1 MMFETQWAI
10 HDEELRSIHAVLDRL
25 VADSN
30 SRSAYI
36 VDKAGQL
43 ISQAGDTENVD
54 GLSLASL
61 AAGCVA
67 ATGGL
72 AQLFG
77 EEEFPSHFHQGRHDN
92 LHISLVGPRMILL
105 LVFDESSSLG
115 LVRLRVKKAGGQLAR
130 IFEEAQ
136 KRAEA
141 EATQNENPLANITDE
156 DIDQLFA
163 D

>member
-1 MMFETQWAI
+1 MMFGTQWAM
-10 HDEELRSIHAVLDRL
+10 HEEDLRSLQAVIDRL
-25 VADSN
+25 VVDSN
-30 SRSAYI
+30 SRSVYI

-43 ISQAGDTENVD
+43 VSQAGDTQNVD
-54 GLSLASL
+54 GTSLASL

-72 AQLFG
+72 AELFG

-92 LHISLVGPRMILL
+92 LHISLVGQRMILM

-115 LVRLRVKKAGGQLAR
+115 LVRLRVKKASGQLAR
-130 IFEEAQ
+130 IIEEAQ
-136 KRAEA
+136 KKTEA
-141 EATQNENPLANITDE
+141 ESNQSDHPLADITDE

>member
-1 MMFETQWAI
+1 MMFGTQWAM
-10 HDEELRSIHAVLDRL
+10 HEEDLRSLQAVIDRL
-25 VADSN
+25 VVDSN
-30 SRSAYI
+30 SRSVYI

-43 ISQAGDTENVD
+43 ISQAGETEGVD
-54 GLSLASL
+54 GTSLASL

-92 LHISLVGPRMILL
+92 LHISLVGHRMILM

-130 IFEEAQ
+130 IVEEAQ

-141 EATQNENPLANITDE
+141 EATQSDNPLANITDE

>member
-1 MMFETQWAI
+1 MMFGTQWAM
-10 HDEELRSIHAVLDRL
+10 HEEDLRSLQAVIDRL
-25 VADSN
+25 VVDSN
-30 SRSAYI
+30 SRSVYI

-43 ISQAGDTENVD
+43 VSQAGDTRDVD
-54 GLSLASL
+54 GTSLASL

-72 AQLFG
+72 AELFG

-92 LHISLVGPRMILL
+92 LHISLVGQRMILM

-115 LVRLRVKKAGGQLAR
+115 LVRLRVKKASGQLAR
-130 IFEEAQ
+130 IVEEAQ
-136 KRAEA
+136 KKTEA
-141 EATQNENPLANITDE
+141 ESNQSDHPLADITDE